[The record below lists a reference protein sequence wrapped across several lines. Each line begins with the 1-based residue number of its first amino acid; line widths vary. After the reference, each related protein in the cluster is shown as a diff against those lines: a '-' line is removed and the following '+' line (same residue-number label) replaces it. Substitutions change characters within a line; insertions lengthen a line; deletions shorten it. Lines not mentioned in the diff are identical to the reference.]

1 METQLLQQLK
11 QEYQDLLDQHNLAEA
26 MPLIRQAAN
35 WGDLEAQILAKN
47 IFLHGLYHHPITH
60 HAALEYAQVAAM
72 NGDASS
78 MFDLAWLYQNGK
90 GILHDDQKALY
101 WLDKAA
107 NQNEPRAMDAY
118 GMLYMQGRII
128 QKDPYQNG
136 KGILHDDQK
145 ALYWLDKAANQNEPR
160 AMDAYGM
167 LYMQG
172 RIIQKDPQQAKY
184 WFEKAYALDPN
195 DQYAKHVKM
204 ANLLIEK
211 QNHQN

>member
-1 METQLLQQLK
+1 MEPQLLQQLK
-11 QEYQDLLDQHNLAEA
+11 QEYHELLDQHDLAQA

-90 GILHDDQKALY
+90 GIIHDDQKALY

-107 NQNEPRAMDAY
+107 
-118 GMLYMQGRII
+118 
-128 QKDPYQNG
+128 K
-136 KGILHDDQK
+136 
-145 ALYWLDKAANQNEPR
+145 QNEPR

-204 ANLLIEK
+204 ANLLIK
-211 QNHQN
+211 KLNHQN

>member
-90 GILHDDQKALY
+90 GILHDDQKA
-101 WLDKAA
+101 
-107 NQNEPRAMDAY
+107 
-118 GMLYMQGRII
+118 
-128 QKDPYQNG
+128 
-136 KGILHDDQK
+136 
-145 ALYWLDKAANQNEPR
+145 PR